1 MIMKMMMLRCP
12 LTVVVAIPG
21 KTQAFDVYTYIYIH
35 MIWLTIPLSDPENLE
50 ILECSNCLIVGLVS
64 CKESSK
70 LGKFKKLRVVHVY
83 RFFSL
88 GGLYYMTFKN
98 IQ

>member
-21 KTQAFDVYTYIYIH
+21 KTQAFDVYTHIYIYIH

-50 ILECSNCLIVGLVS
+50 IWECSNCLIVGLVS
-64 CKESSK
+64 CLLESS
-70 LGKFKKLRVVHVY
+70 R
-83 RFFSL
+83 
-88 GGLYYMTFKN
+88 N
-98 IQ
+98 